1 MSECHQSFQKS
12 VRRKKSLL
20 RQKLSRNPSGNG
32 PRSEINVG
40 NLETLAK
47 NGVSERQLL
56 FNLLQTVWLKPLQ
69 PEGVEVTVR
78 MLLFINISYCC
89 THGFIIYGRPGT
101 VAFKNF
107 LWTLTFKSILKFWPN
122 FEVRSHGS
130 GSDAGGFPSVSVSLR
145 SMRDR
150 RRNGAKNSRGPGTG
164 IIIIKFPF
172 LAIHIYLP

>member
-1 MSECHQSFQKS
+1 MSEFQQSFQKS

-78 MLLFINISYCC
+78 MILFINIIPSC
-89 THGFIIYGRPGT
+89 TH
-101 VAFKNF
+101 AFLNNGQE
-107 LWTLTFKSILKFWPN
+107 LW
-122 FEVRSHGS
+122 RSKLMSEH
-130 GSDAGGFPSVSVSLR
+130 
-145 SMRDR
+145 
-150 RRNGAKNSRGPGTG
+150 
-164 IIIIKFPF
+164 
-172 LAIHIYLP
+172 